1 MIKVNSL
8 YSLENISDCYSVTDD
23 GQIVNTTTGKVKS
36 QSTLKNGY
44 RYVSLNEKVT
54 NRQVKVT
61 VHKIIA
67 LAFIRNEPYEVINHI
82 NGCKTD
88 NLKENL
94 EFCTQRNNVI
104 HAWKSGLV
112 VRKERV
118 FTVRFTN
125 GLTTS
130 GTMKDLSQRLSIPR
144 QTLYDL
150 FYKQKCS
157 AHHQITEIL
166 ENEGQETIERVNPA

>member
-8 YSLENISDCYSVTDD
+8 FSLENISDCYSVTDD
-23 GQIVNTTTGKVKS
+23 GQIINTTTGKVKS

-44 RYVSLNEKVT
+44 RYVSLNEKVP

-88 NLKENL
+88 NRKENL
-94 EFCTQRNNVI
+94 EFCTYQANSK
-104 HAWKSGLV
+104 HAWRTGLI

-125 GLTTS
+125 GLVVT
-130 GTMKDLSQRLSIPR
+130 GTMKELTKQLHVPR
-144 QTLYDL
+144 ATLYDL
-150 FYKQKCS
+150 FYNKKGS
-157 AHHQITEIL
+157 VVHQITEIL
-166 ENEGQETIERVNPA
+166 ENEGQETIEKANSA

>member
-44 RYVSLNEKVT
+44 RCVSLNEKVT

-88 NLKENL
+88 NRKENL
-94 EFCTQRNNVI
+94 EFCTYRDNSR
-104 HAWKSGLV
+104 HAWKTGLI
-112 VRKERV
+112 VRKERL
-118 FTVRFTN
+118 FTVRFVN
-125 GLTTS
+125 GLTSS

-144 QTLYDL
+144 PTLYDL
-150 FYKQKCS
+150 FYKQKGS
-157 AHHQITEIL
+157 VQHQITEIL
-166 ENEGQETIERVNPA
+166 ENEGQETIERANPA

>member
-44 RYVSLNEKVT
+44 RYVSLNEKAT

-88 NLKENL
+88 NRKENL
-94 EFCTQRNNVI
+94 EFCTQHNNVI

-112 VRKERV
+112 ARKERL
-118 FTVRFTN
+118 FTVRHMN

-130 GTMKDLSQRLSIPR
+130 GTMKELSQRLNIPR

-150 FYKQKCS
+150 FYKQKGS
-157 AHHQITEIL
+157 AQYQITEIL